1 MNVDLGGEKMRHQSS
16 SIQTIFSRSRISM
29 ALQQRLNRWQQQA
42 TPTGLAFLLTL
53 TGGWL
58 VTQAIAPA
66 VVQAYTGRVE
76 VALDVAPG
84 ESYEA
89 LLRRAEVV
97 ARAAAQRSFD
107 RDILITDVLILVS
120 AQNEANIA
128 PILALEATRTQWR
141 SLPDPRRWANYYR
154 SSRRLLGMDRVPS
167 STATSPTTAPTTVTP
182 APTNPTPTSI
192 PGQPA
197 QPPAPLPSNSPYQ
210 RPSNGPGAAPTGGTG
225 DATGTPQPARTPIL
239 PDRIQTPAGIGK

>member
-1 MNVDLGGEKMRHQSS
+1 MRHQSD

-29 ALQQRLNRWQQQA
+29 ALRQCLNRWQRQTA
-42 TPTGLAFLLTL
+42 PTGLAFLLTL
-53 TGGWL
+53 TGGGL

-66 VVQAYTGRVE
+66 VVQAYTSRVE

-89 LLRRAEVV
+89 LIRRAEVV

-107 RDILITDVLILVS
+107 RDILITDVLVLVS
-120 AQNEANIA
+120 AQNESNIA
-128 PILALEATRTQWR
+128 PILSLEATRTQWR

-167 STATSPTTAPTTVTP
+167 STATSPVAPPAPTTVTP
-182 APTNPTPTSI
+182 GPANSSPTSI

-225 DATGTPQPARTPIL
+225 GTGDATGTPQPARTPIL